1 MRRLTILRHGES
13 IWNRD
18 KRFTGWADVELSP
31 RGTEQARRACLLLKA
46 KGFRFDACFTSCLTR
61 ASATARI
68 VLDAMGLGDL
78 RPVES
83 WRLNERHYGA
93 LEGMSHIEA
102 RRVWG
107 TRQVFAWQR
116 QFAAPPPP
124 LAPDDHRHPRN
135 DARYSAVPPEQ
146 LPGGESLS
154 DTLDRVLPLWTDAVT
169 PEIRAGNEV
178 LIVAHGNTLRVLLK
192 YLGDVAE
199 KDVPTL
205 HVPICEPLVYELDEA
220 ARPLGRYYLRWR
232 PRLLDRAA
240 RISQRRGKAS

>member
-1 MRRLTILRHGES
+1 MRRLTFLRHGES

-31 RGTEQARRACLLLKA
+31 RGVEQARRAGRLLKA
-46 KGFRFDACFTSCLTR
+46 KGFRFDACFSSCLTR
-61 ASATARI
+61 ASETLRI
-68 VLDAMGLGDL
+68 VLDTMGLRGVE
-78 RPVES
+78 PVEC
-83 WRLNERHYGA
+83 WQLNERHYGA

-102 RRVWG
+102 RRLWG

-124 LAPDDHRHPRN
+124 LRPDDPRHPRH
-135 DARYSAVPPEQ
+135 DPRYAAVTPEE
-146 LPGGESLS
+146 LPAGESLS
-154 DTLDRVLPLWTDAVT
+154 DTLARVLPFWNRVVV
-169 PEIRAGNEV
+169 PEIRAGREV

-192 YLGDVAE
+192 YIDDVAE

-220 ARPLGRYYLRWR
+220 ARPLHRYYLRWR

-240 RISQRRGKAS
+240 RISHRRGKAS